1 MKRKIISLL
10 LCLVMALS
18 LIPTV
23 AFGYS
28 KSDAEQRYEK
38 VSSFDHIDVRVD
50 ATFTYETMT
59 DGALTDTVTKT
70 ATISNPKI
78 TLYDKDDNLKKEKS
92 FSTSPKYEWRWTRIE
107 VLKTDKIAVTC
118 DITVDGQTMRGK
130 TFTFAGKDDFVQ
142 AILNCDGHQGLD
154 FNISGSDVHNILSD
168 GKLTIVKNLNQAF
181 NTAQTFS
188 FNVTKVGDN
197 TFTDTITVTV
207 PAGATTA
214 QVTTDAKYAYGTY
227 TVTEANAAID
237 GYDWTAPAAQP
248 FTIDATHL
256 DESLTFT
263 NTYEKNAPATTSVTV
278 TKEWVDDNNSFNTR
292 PDSVTVNLLKDGKET
307 GKTLTLTKDNW
318 SGSFTDVFAG
328 GNYTVSEVPVPGY
341 TSQVIEPGKPVVTV
355 GALTKVPN
363 CNFTTFDTEGAN
375 LVIAK
380 LTENDGYVVWT
391 KTPLTNDQKDTLLV
405 QVKAACNIP
414 DSKTVDFISGENVT
428 HTSNGETAT
437 FADGTLSFTKTKM
450 WSMFWYGNVTESQS
464 NNGFTIVNTLNIK
477 EGELVPATLTIKKVD
492 SNDNTKPLSGATFT
506 LTNADGRLVG
516 GKALVTDENGT
527 CTFTDLPEGYYTL
540 AETKAPDGYKQTNQ
554 TWTIVVVKDE
564 EPSIVLNEDK
574 TAFQKVY
581 DCTVSNLV
589 GNESVPLTNGLM
601 TITNDKEP
609 EFYTVTLPIQ
619 KIVDKKVGSDNP
631 GETKFTFVAT
641 KYDEQTEKTTQ
652 YGLGTI
658 TTKGVGTYNGT
669 LKIEVPANLF
679 TDGNDS
685 ILLQVSEVKG
695 TDSKWSYD
703 KTVYRVLIY
712 VQDSE
717 VKYIVNPQ
725 IALRATADQEQKPT
739 TLTFTNVYSS
749 KYTPTPKPTT
759 PAKPVTSVKT
769 GDMGVALYAGLA
781 ILSMTGSAG
790 VILRRRKND
799 K

>member
-23 AFGYS
+23 AFGATA
-28 KSDAEQRYEK
+28 DT
-38 VSSFDHIDVRVD
+38 VDHIDINTQLAASV
-50 ATFTYETMT
+50 TI
-59 DGALTDTVTKT
+59 DGKVHNE
-70 ATISNPKI
+70 TISFSWADVEAGNLTITAKKGSEPVTVPSYKNGGEGGDKTQSQVRLSGEFLIGTENNPVVYTLTLQKNI
-78 TLYDKDDNLKKEKS
+78 TIDGVSLPVTLVVEVNYWSSLNICPGRGSSKGIDVGVFDTKS
-92 FSTSPKYEWRWTRIE
+92 TTGSLTIQ
-107 VLKTDKIAVTC
+107 KTVSGLTLDT
-118 DITVDGQTMRGK
+118 DK
-130 TFTFAGKDDFVQ
+130 TFTFTVTNTENQTSQNVDVTVKAGQSSALVSLMLPYGSYTVEEN
-142 AILNCDGHQGLD
+142 ANSA
-154 FNISGSDVHNILSD
+154 NIEDY
-168 GKLTIVKNLNQAF
+168 KL
-181 NTAQTFS
+181 
-188 FNVTKVGDN
+188 
-197 TFTDTITVTV
+197 TV
-207 PAGATTA
+207 PAEQSATLSANSKTA
-214 QVTTDAKYAYGTY
+214 TL
-227 TVTEANAAID
+227 N
-237 GYDWTAPAAQP
+237 
-248 FTIDATHL
+248 
-256 DESLTFT
+256 FT
-263 NTYEKNAPATTSVTV
+263 NTYEKNAPETTSVTV

-292 PDSVTVNLLKDGKET
+292 PEAVTVQLLKDGEET
-307 GKTLTLTKDNW
+307 EYTLTLNTANNW
-318 SGSFTDVFAG
+318 QGSFNIPAAG
-328 GNYTVSEVPVPGY
+328 GNYTVSEEPVPGY
-341 TSQVIEPGKPVVTV
+341 TSQVIVPGEPVVTV
-355 GALTKVPN
+355 GALEKVPN
-363 CNFTTFDTEGAN
+363 CNFKTFNTKGAN

-414 DSKTVDFISGENVT
+414 DNKTVDFISGENVT

-450 WSMFWYGNVTESQS
+450 WSMFWYGNVNVLS
-464 NNGFTIVNTLNIK
+464 NNGFTIVNTLNIT
-477 EGELVPATLTIKKVD
+477 EEELVPATLTIKKVD

-589 GNESVPLTNGLM
+589 GNESVPLTNGL
-601 TITNDKEP
+601 TITNEKEP

-739 TLTFTNVYSS
+739 TLTFTNVYNY
-749 KYTPTPKPTT
+749 KYTPTPRPTT